1 MFGWLQRW
9 RTPKSL
15 GERGENYAARYL
27 RRKGYKIVA
36 MRNRSRLGEIDI
48 VAIEGRTVVFV
59 EVKTRAAE
67 EKGLPEEA
75 VNREKQERLT
85 RAALAF
91 LRRHDLLGNCSAR
104 FDIISLV
111 WPEGQKRPEL
121 RHFENAFQPAGDFQL
136 FS

>member
-1 MFGWLQRW
+1 MFAWLQQW

-48 VAIEGRTVVFV
+48 VAVDHRTVVFV
-59 EVKTRAAE
+59 EVKTRAGE

-104 FDIISLV
+104 FDVISIV
-111 WPEGQKRPEL
+111 WPEGQKKPDL
-121 RHFENAFQPAGDFQL
+121 RHFENAFPPAGNFQM
-136 FS
+136 FT

>member
-1 MFGWLQRW
+1 MFAWLQRW
-9 RTPKSL
+9 RRPKSL
-15 GERGENYAARYL
+15 GERGEDYAARYL
-27 RRKGYKIVA
+27 KRKGYKIIA
-36 MRNRSRLGEIDI
+36 LRDRSRLGEIDI
-48 VAIEGRTVVFV
+48 VAVEGRTVVFV

-67 EKGLPEEA
+67 EKGTPEEA

-85 RAALAF
+85 KAALAF

-104 FDIISLV
+104 FDVISLV

-121 RHFENAFQPAGDFQL
+121 RHFENAFSPAGNFQM